1 MAESFK
7 NMFEKPFFGRFVND
21 LSLVLRNMSVDKFV
35 TLVMDEE
42 WENRGYKQRIA
53 HITTVLH
60 KFMPTEYKE
69 AVAKIFKLL
78 DCVKVR
84 LLDFSKIDDKNFNLL
99 TLEYG
104 VILDHYVERYG
115 IEDYETSVK
124 AIERITQFTTCE
136 FVTHAFIVKY
146 QDEMMK
152 QMLAWSKHPH
162 WGGKEACIGRV
173 QTSSAVGD
181 VIA

>member
-7 NMFEKPFFGRFVND
+7 KMFDKPFFGRFVND
-21 LSLVLRNMSVDKFV
+21 LSLVLQNMSVD
-35 TLVMDEE
+35 
-42 WENRGYKQRIA
+42 
-53 HITTVLH
+53 

-104 VILDHYVERYG
+104 VILDHYDHLS
-115 IEDYETSVK
+115 I
-124 AIERITQFTTCE
+124 
-136 FVTHAFIVKY
+136 
-146 QDEMMK
+146 
-152 QMLAWSKHPH
+152 L
-162 WGGKEACIGRV
+162 
-173 QTSSAVGD
+173 
-181 VIA
+181 

>member
-7 NMFEKPFFGRFVND
+7 NMFDKPFFGRFVND
-21 LSLVLRNMSVDKFV
+21 LSLVLQNMSVDKFV

-104 VILDHYVERYG
+104 VILDHYVYNRP
-115 IEDYETSVK
+115 
-124 AIERITQFTTCE
+124 R
-136 FVTHAFIVKY
+136 
-146 QDEMMK
+146 
-152 QMLAWSKHPH
+152 
-162 WGGKEACIGRV
+162 
-173 QTSSAVGD
+173 
-181 VIA
+181 

>member
-1 MAESFK
+1 MNGWKPTIGIEFDDKYIEAK
-7 NMFEKPFFGRFVND
+7 N
-21 LSLVLRNMSVDKFV
+21 
-35 TLVMDEE
+35 
-42 WENRGYKQRIA
+42 
-53 HITTVLH
+53 
-60 KFMPTEYKE
+60 
-69 AVAKIFKLL
+69 KLL

-84 LLDFSKIDDKNFNLL
+84 LLDFSKIDDKNFNFL

-146 QDEMMK
+146 QE
-152 QMLAWSKHPH
+152 
-162 WGGKEACIGRV
+162 
-173 QTSSAVGD
+173 
-181 VIA
+181 